1 LTPVEPEFDDGVM
14 SLPRIKLTLPPDL
27 REYVD
32 RRVALGGYVNAGEY
46 MRQLIR
52 SDAMVQQ
59 DRRLRDGL
67 VAHESGRGGTPDG
80 DSRTGTGS

>member
-1 LTPVEPEFDDGVM
+1 M

-32 RRVALGGYVNAGEY
+32 RRVLLGGFVNAGEY

-52 SDAMVQQ
+52 SDAQAQQ
-59 DRRLRDGL
+59 DGRLRERL
-67 VAHESGRGGTPDG
+67 AAHRSGG
-80 DSRTGTGS
+80 DSVPGSDLR

>member
-1 LTPVEPEFDDGVM
+1 LTPGAPDFDDAAM

-27 REYVD
+27 REYVT

-67 VAHESGRGGTPDG
+67 VAHESGHGDMPDG
-80 DSRTGTGS
+80 DSR